1 MAKALATVIALL
13 FLISA
18 CQGENAKTDKAA
30 ETEYVGYTVLA
41 QGIQSGITEP
51 GDYIIDN
58 KEMLDS
64 LWLLH
69 YSYIS
74 VQPES
79 PDINFD
85 EEVVVGVFMGEK
97 PSSGFW
103 VRLDSIF
110 VENGEQIVLV
120 SANTKPED
128 NATLVQ
134 MATQPFFFAATTKTK
149 HNIKI
154 EFVLK

>member
-1 MAKALATVIALL
+1 MLKVLTTVIAILL
-13 FLISA
+13 LISA
-18 CQGENAKTDKAA
+18 CQGENAKTDKPA
-30 ETEYVGYTVLA
+30 ESEYVGYTILA
-41 QGIQSGITEP
+41 QGIQSAITEP

-58 KEMLDS
+58 KELLDS

-74 VQPES
+74 AQPES
-79 PDINFD
+79 PNINFD
-85 EEVVVGVFMGEK
+85 EEVVIGVFMGEK

-103 VRLDSIF
+103 VKLDSIF

-120 SANTKPED
+120 SANTEPED
-128 NATLVQ
+128 NATIVQ

-149 HNIKI
+149 HNIKF